1 MQLMYS
7 FWCLLFCFFFFFKQK
22 TAYEMRISDW
32 SSDVCSSDLGDPMA
46 DLASVRVRDINEPIG
61 GMTQLLQRYVAESG
75 NPIDWP
81 ALDFHT
87 IAAFLTVPMR
97 VGSILTQSQ
106 LPAYVEYLSWYLGC
120 CRAAIE
126 VLADVCG
133 VALAPVA
140 DVEPV
145 ETPDSI
151 LYSNLMASCVDLPPG
166 TGRLRE
172 APALSLARYLQ
183 RKEALGGAI
192 ARRDLED
199 IEQRLGE
206 GFAPAQAA
214 EAARGAVVFRAGP
227 GGRSAE

>member
-1 MQLMYS
+1 
-7 FWCLLFCFFFFFKQK
+7 
-22 TAYEMRISDW
+22 
-32 SSDVCSSDLGDPMA
+32 
-46 DLASVRVRDINEPIG
+46 
-61 GMTQLLQRYVAESG
+61 MTQLLQRYVAESG

-145 ETPDSI
+145 ETPDRSEEQTSE
-151 LYSNLMASCVDLPPG
+151 LQSLM
-166 TGRLRE
+166 RLSY
-172 APALSLARYLQ
+172 A
-183 RKEALGGAI
+183 
-192 ARRDLED
+192 
-199 IEQRLGE
+199 
-206 GFAPAQAA
+206 GFCMKQTQTK
-214 EAARGAVVFRAGP
+214 
-227 GGRSAE
+227 ST

>member
-1 MQLMYS
+1 
-7 FWCLLFCFFFFFKQK
+7 
-22 TAYEMRISDW
+22 MRISDW
-32 SSDVCSSDLGDPMA
+32 SSDVCSSDL
-46 DLASVRVRDINEPIG
+46 PIG

-166 TGRLRE
+166 TGRFRA
-172 APALSLARYLQ
+172 APALSLARYLP
-183 RKEALGGAI
+183 RTDALTPEP
-192 ARRDLED
+192 R
-199 IEQRLGE
+199 
-206 GFAPAQAA
+206 
-214 EAARGAVVFRAGP
+214 RAGQHRAP
-227 GGRSAE
+227 PSRSRSPP

>member
-1 MQLMYS
+1 
-7 FWCLLFCFFFFFKQK
+7 
-22 TAYEMRISDW
+22 MRFSDW
-32 SSDVCSSDLGDPMA
+32 SSDVCSSDL
-46 DLASVRVRDINEPIG
+46 
-61 GMTQLLQRYVAESG
+61 
-75 NPIDWP
+75 
-81 ALDFHT
+81 
-87 IAAFLTVPMR
+87 
-97 VGSILTQSQ
+97 

-183 RKEALGGAI
+183 DRKST
-192 ARRDLED
+192 
-199 IEQRLGE
+199 RLN
-206 GFAPAQAA
+206 
-214 EAARGAVVFRAGP
+214 
-227 GGRSAE
+227 SSH